1 MRGVLLLI
9 VALLLVVAV
18 FALQN
23 PGIIPVRFLKY
34 SADTSL
40 LSVIVVAFAIGMV
53 VGFLCGIPSS
63 FRNRKRV
70 RELKS
75 QISSL
80 RKPPGAAPPV
90 SP

>member
-23 PGIIPVRFLKY
+23 PGIIPVRFLQY
-34 SADTSL
+34 SGDTSL
-40 LSVIVVAFAIGMV
+40 LAVIAVSFGTGIV

-63 FRNRKRV
+63 IR
-70 RELKS
+70 
-75 QISSL
+75 
-80 RKPPGAAPPV
+80 
-90 SP
+90 